1 MGMTTKGDQPAC
13 GGAVLRIRAIRSRAV
28 SVPMRFALGT
38 SAQAVRAA
46 PLLLMDLETEEGI
59 TGRTYLFCYMPMG
72 AALVGRVLEEAQS
85 AIKGEAVEPAK
96 IAARLARHFRLMAA
110 SGVVGMA
117 LSAIDVACW
126 DALAIAAGKP
136 LAEFLGGK
144 RKAIPAYNSNGL
156 GLMPPE
162 KLADEAEALL
172 ESGAGRTGS
181 DAGRTVRDSGQA
193 GSGAGRTGLE
203 PRGFSA
209 VKLRLGYAT
218 LAGDLAALN
227 AVRKRLPD
235 NAAIMADYNQALT
248 VEEALA
254 RGRALDGEGLA
265 WIEEAIE
272 HDDYAGCARIAR
284 ELATPIQIGEN
295 FVGPNAMAA
304 AIAEQAADYMMP
316 DVMRIGGVSGW
327 RRAASLAAAAKI
339 PLSSHLLPEASAA
352 LLAVSPTAQWVE
364 YVDWAAAILAEP
376 MRVVNGTVTPPDVP
390 GSGVSWN
397 EDAVARYR
405 VD

>member
-1 MGMTTKGDQPAC
+1 MAPF
-13 GGAVLRIRAIRSRAV
+13 LRIRSIRSTAV

-38 SAQAVRAA
+38 SAQSVRAA
-46 PLLLMDLETEEGI
+46 PLLLIDLETEQGI

-72 AALVGRVLEEAQS
+72 AALVGRILEEALD
-85 AIKGEAVEPAK
+85 ATKGETIDPAK
-96 IAARLARHFRLMAA
+96 IGARLARRFRLIATG
-110 SGVVGMA
+110 GVVGLA

-136 LAEFLGGK
+136 LVEFLGGA
-144 RKAIPAYNSNGL
+144 RGAVRAYNSNGL
-156 GLMPPE
+156 GLMPAA

-172 ESGAGRTGS
+172 ENGF
-181 DAGRTVRDSGQA
+181 
-193 GSGAGRTGLE
+193 
-203 PRGFSA
+203 RG
-209 VKLRLGYAT
+209 VKLRLGYRT
-218 LAGDLAALN
+218 LVEDLAAAR

-235 NAAIMADYNQALT
+235 DVAIMADYNQALT

-265 WIEEAIE
+265 WIEEPIE

-295 FVGPNAMAA
+295 FMGPNAMAA
-304 AIAEQAADYMMP
+304 AIAAHSADYMMP
-316 DVMRIGGVSGW
+316 DLARIGGVTGW
-327 RRAASLAAAAKI
+327 LRAASLAAEAEI
-339 PLSSHLLPEASAA
+339 PLSSHLLPEVSAA
-352 LLAVSPTAQWVE
+352 LLAVSPTAHWLE

-376 MRVVNGTVTPPDVP
+376 VRVVNGTVTPPDVP

-397 EDAVARYR
+397 EEAVARYHI
-405 VD
+405 D